1 MLARGWLCPSPLLS
15 PLTPGPFALLRYKC
29 KEEHTRELVFSLVK
43 VSSLFRS
50 QQPNSAGSCQD
61 APHPAL
67 LVYTGH
73 AHCVTLSLL
82 APLPGTPFPDPSSAA
97 LKLKHH
103 LQDEMLV
110 SSPFPLS
117 HTLAHVAP
125 TVSRTVSPFYRW
137 ENGGLGPCTPLP
149 TTSHHWHSDPGAHL
163 PHAT

>member
-1 MLARGWLCPSPLLS
+1 MFPQPSAAGLSCALSQPGQPQHSACIAGALLALAGKRLALPLSSALTS
-15 PLTPGPFALLRYKC
+15 LTPGPFALLRYKC
-29 KEEHTRELVFSLVK
+29 KEEHTREPVFSLVK

-117 HTLAHVAP
+117 LSWQLLKNQV
-125 TVSRTVSPFYRW
+125 FIFI
-137 ENGGLGPCTPLP
+137 
-149 TTSHHWHSDPGAHL
+149 
-163 PHAT
+163 